1 MPEYIIK
8 FGESL
13 DSNEKVLSAAL
24 QVMARLTPNASDA
37 EIHNAIIKAGMESWA
52 LDSLKQPPMSDC
64 KAVYSL
70 IIQVLNRGGVEPD
83 ARQAKIEELARQ
95 RQDALKKEGAYLSDQ
110 KEADFF
116 ALLDEI
122 EELYPGTNRKELL
135 AYMEAFAAK
144 IKDLQRRQGLRP
156 CRTED
161 CIRIVEGR
169 RNKKYCSNHCKRR
182 HHQILKRR
190 RDPDAHQRANLKYLK
205 SVLED
210 DE

>member
-1 MPEYIIK
+1 VLHSGGNVPEYIIK

-161 CIRIVEGR
+161 CIRIVEGSLIFISCAPVSHR
-169 RNKKYCSNHCKRR
+169 ISFTTEKGGISDKEYTQKMCSSKY
-182 HHQILKRR
+182 
-190 RDPDAHQRANLKYLK
+190 
-205 SVLED
+205 
-210 DE
+210 